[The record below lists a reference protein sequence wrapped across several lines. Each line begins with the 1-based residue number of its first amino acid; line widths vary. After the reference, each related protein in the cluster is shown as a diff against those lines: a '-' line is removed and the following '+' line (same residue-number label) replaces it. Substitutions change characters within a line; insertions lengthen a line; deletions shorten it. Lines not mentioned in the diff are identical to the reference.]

1 MSSARA
7 LFRTARFSTI
17 TTNVRPFST
26 TRTRFVDTND
36 RHHDTADAYRKYQM
50 EKPLNPHMTNTN
62 STIANEMPSVGKD
75 SAPPE
80 LITSVDPEF
89 TPKDSTSHNT
99 ERMTGGTQA
108 PAPDSGANADL
119 NVGEIEGG
127 TFRVEPLRRTGED
140 INTMR
145 ARLLCKPCSSP
156 QEYLANADG
165 GGTDQSRKRG
175 TLESDLLLSTFADTN
190 LGNMSPKQLQQ
201 YDLFL
206 DENDWDSYYWAT
218 QEPTPTSMAYAEGA
232 GPSYASPEAQGK
244 DPDNASDKT
253 PKDGQEVRKPAK
265 GEWAQTVGTFK
276 PAYRPVPA
284 RWKSSEILSKLRKH
298 VIERSAGGLHIAEGE
313 SIGRKASGGGLAF
326 MPELKNF
333 DT

>member
-89 TPKDSTSHNT
+89 TPKDSTPHNT
-99 ERMTGGTQA
+99 DRMTGGTQT
-108 PAPDSGANADL
+108 PAPDSGPSADL

-140 INTMR
+140 MNTMR
-145 ARLLCKPCSSP
+145 ARLL
-156 QEYLANADG
+156 Y
-165 GGTDQSRKRG
+165 QSRKRG

-190 LGNMSPKQLQQ
+190 LGKMSPKQLQQ

-206 DENDWDSYYWAT
+206 DENDWDIYYWAT

-244 DPDNASDKT
+244 DPETAPKKT
-253 PKDGQEVRKPAK
+253 PKDGEEVRKPAK

>member
-7 LFRTARFSTI
+7 LLRTARFTTI
-17 TTNVRPFST
+17 TTSVRPFTT
-26 TRTRFVDTND
+26 TRTRFVETND
-36 RHHDTADAYRKYQM
+36 RHNDTAEAYRKFQL

-62 STIANEMPSVGKD
+62 STISNEMPSVGKD

-80 LITSVDPEF
+80 LLTSIDPEF
-89 TPKDSTSHNT
+89 TPKDSAPKNT

-108 PAPDSGANADL
+108 PAPDGGANAEL

-140 INTMR
+140 VNTMR
-145 ARLLCKPCSSP
+145 ARLL
-156 QEYLANADG
+156 Y
-165 GGTDQSRKRG
+165 QSRKRG

-190 LGNMSPKQLQQ
+190 LGIMSPKQLQQ

-206 DENDWDSYYWAT
+206 DENDWDIYYWAT

-244 DPDNASDKT
+244 ASDSVPEKS
-253 PKDGQEVRKPAK
+253 PKGGERVRQPAK

-284 RWKSSEILSKLRKH
+284 RWKSSEILSMLRKH
-298 VIERSAGGLHIAEGE
+298 VIERSAGGLHIAESE
-313 SIGRKASGGGLAF
+313 SVEKRGSGGGLAF

>member
-89 TPKDSTSHNT
+89 TPKDSTPHNT
-99 ERMTGGTQA
+99 DRMTGGTQT
-108 PAPDSGANADL
+108 PAPDSGPSADL

-145 ARLLCKPCSSP
+145 ARLL
-156 QEYLANADG
+156 Y
-165 GGTDQSRKRG
+165 QSRKRG

-190 LGNMSPKQLQQ
+190 LGKMSPKQLQQ

-206 DENDWDSYYWAT
+206 DENDWDIYYWAT

-244 DPDNASDKT
+244 DPETAPKKT
-253 PKDGQEVRKPAK
+253 PKDGEEVRKPAK

-284 RWKSSEILSKLRKH
+284 RWKSSEILAKLRKH

>member
-7 LFRTARFSTI
+7 LCRIARFST
-17 TTNVRPFST
+17 TTANVRSFST
-26 TRTRFVDTND
+26 TRMRLVDTND

-50 EKPLNPHMTNTN
+50 KKPLNPHMTNTN

-80 LITSVDPEF
+80 LITSVDPSF
-89 TPKDSTSHNT
+89 TPKDSAPHNT
-99 ERMTGGTQA
+99 DRMTGGTQA
-108 PAPDSGANADL
+108 SAPDSGANADL

-145 ARLLCKPCSSP
+145 ARLLCKPGSSP

-165 GGTDQSRKRG
+165 GGADQSRKRG

-206 DENDWDSYYWAT
+206 DENDWDIYYWAT

-244 DPDNASDKT
+244 DPENTSQKT

>member
-1 MSSARA
+1 
-7 LFRTARFSTI
+7 
-17 TTNVRPFST
+17 
-26 TRTRFVDTND
+26 
-36 RHHDTADAYRKYQM
+36 
-50 EKPLNPHMTNTN
+50 MT
-62 STIANEMPSVGKD
+62 S
-75 SAPPE
+75 
-80 LITSVDPEF
+80 
-89 TPKDSTSHNT
+89 
-99 ERMTGGTQA
+99 R
-108 PAPDSGANADL
+108 
-119 NVGEIEGG
+119 
-127 TFRVEPLRRTGED
+127 

-145 ARLLCKPCSSP
+145 ARLL
-156 QEYLANADG
+156 Y
-165 GGTDQSRKRG
+165 QSRKRG

-190 LGNMSPKQLQQ
+190 LGKMSPKQLQQ

-206 DENDWDSYYWAT
+206 DENDWDIYYWAT

-244 DPDNASDKT
+244 DPENAPKTT

-313 SIGRKASGGGLAF
+313 SVGRKASGGGLAF